1 LHSSLMYKIRI
12 LKSPLSLLL
21 ILSALSLLSPAWGDD
36 ISDPYIAMGI
46 TRPDHVLPAHNF
58 SLSTLDGKQASL
70 NDYRG
75 KVVLLNFWAT
85 WCAPCR
91 KEMPSIQTLWDRYKA
106 RDLVV
111 LAVSED
117 DGEREKIT
125 RFISK
130 IKVNFPI
137 MLDHDFKIADSYMLP
152 GLPTTYL
159 IGRDGT
165 IAATVVGTQDWSRHE
180 AQALIQYLLNRRH

>member
-1 LHSSLMYKIRI
+1 MFKMHI
-12 LKSPLSLLL
+12 LKSPLSLVL
-21 ILSALSLLSPAWGDD
+21 ILGALGALSPAWGDD
-36 ISDPYIAMGI
+36 IADPYAAMGI

-58 SLSTLDGKQASL
+58 SLATLDGKQASL

-85 WCAPCR
+85 WCVPCR
-91 KEMPSIQTLWDRYKA
+91 KEMPSIQTLWDRYKDQ
-106 RDLVV
+106 DLVV

-117 DGEREKIT
+117 DGKREQIT
-125 RFISK
+125 KFIRK

-137 MLDHDFKIADSYMLP
+137 LLDQDLKIGDSYMLP

-165 IAATVVGTQDWSRHE
+165 IAATIVGTQDWSRRE
-180 AQALIQYLLNRRH
+180 AQALIQYLLKRRH

>member
-1 LHSSLMYKIRI
+1 M
-12 LKSPLSLLL
+12 KSPLIYILLL
-21 ILSALSLLSPAWGDD
+21 TCLGFASPTWSDD
-36 ISDPYIAMGI
+36 ASDPYRAMGI
-46 TRPDHVLPAHNF
+46 TRPDHALQAHDF

-91 KEMPSIQTLWDRYKA
+91 KEMPSIQTLWDRYKDQ
-106 RDLVV
+106 DLVV

-117 DGEREKIT
+117 DGEREQITKFIRKIN
-125 RFISK
+125 
-130 IKVNFPI
+130 VNFPI
-137 MLDHDFKIADSYMLP
+137 LLDHDLKIGDSYMLP

-165 IAATVVGTQDWSRHE
+165 VAATIVGTQDWSRRE
-180 AQALIQYLLNRRH
+180 AQALIQYLLKHHR

>member
-1 LHSSLMYKIRI
+1 MCKNRI
-12 LKSPLSLLL
+12 LKSPLSLFL
-21 ILSALSLLSPAWGDD
+21 ILTALGSLSPAWGDD
-36 ISDPYIAMGI
+36 IPDPYAGMGI
-46 TRPDHVLPAHNF
+46 SRPDHALPAHNF
-58 SLSTLDGKQASL
+58 TLATLDGKHASL

-91 KEMPSIQTLWDRYKA
+91 KEMPSIQTLWDHYKG

-117 DGEREKIT
+117 DGEREQITDFIHKIN
-125 RFISK
+125 
-130 IKVNFPI
+130 VNFPI
-137 MLDHDFKIADSYMLP
+137 LLDHDLKVGDSYMLP

-165 IAATVVGTQDWSRHE
+165 IAAAIVGTQDWSRRE
-180 AQALIQYLLNRRH
+180 AQALIEYLLNPP

>member
-1 LHSSLMYKIRI
+1 MCKNRI
-12 LKSPLSLLL
+12 LKSLPSLLL
-21 ILSALSLLSPAWGDD
+21 ILSALGSLSQARGDA
-36 ISDPYIAMGI
+36 ISDPYAAMGT
-46 TRPDHVLPAHNF
+46 TRPDRALPAHNF
-58 SLSTLDGKQASL
+58 TLSTLDGKQASL

-91 KEMPSIQTLWDRYKA
+91 KEMPSIQTLWDHYKD

-117 DGEREKIT
+117 VGEREQVAA
-125 RFISK
+125 FIRK

-137 MLDHDFKIADSYMLP
+137 LLDHDLQIGDRYMLP

-165 IAATVVGTQDWSRHE
+165 IAATIVGMQDWSRRE
-180 AQALIQYLLNRRH
+180 AQSLIQYLLNHHH

>member
-1 LHSSLMYKIRI
+1 MCKMRI
-12 LKSPLSLLL
+12 LKSPLGLLL
-21 ILSALSLLSPAWGDD
+21 ILSALGSLSPAWGDD
-36 ISDPYIAMGI
+36 ISDPYVAMGI

-58 SLSTLDGKQASL
+58 SLATLDGKHTSL

-91 KEMPSIQTLWDRYKA
+91 KEMPSIQTLWDSYRNQ
-106 RDLVV
+106 DLVV

-117 DGEREKIT
+117 DGERGQIT
-125 RFISK
+125 KFIRK
-130 IKVNFPI
+130 VNVNFPI
-137 MLDHDFKIADSYMLP
+137 LLDNELKIGDSYMLP

-165 IAATVVGTQDWSRHE
+165 IAATIVGTRDWSRRE
-180 AQALIQYLLNRRH
+180 AQALIQYLLNRHH

>member
-1 LHSSLMYKIRI
+1 MKGLRSSLMYKIRI

-36 ISDPYIAMGI
+36 FSDPYIALGI

-58 SLSTLDGKQASL
+58 SLATLDGKHVSL

-75 KVVLLNFWAT
+75 KLVLLNFWAT

-91 KEMPSIQTLWDRYKA
+91 KEMPSIQTLWDRYKDQ
-106 RDLVV
+106 DLVV

-117 DGEREKIT
+117 DGAREQIT
-125 RFISK
+125 RFIHK
-130 IKVNFPI
+130 IDVNFPSI
-137 MLDHDFKIADSYMLP
+137 LSASMP
-152 GLPTTYL
+152 
-159 IGRDGT
+159 
-165 IAATVVGTQDWSRHE
+165 
-180 AQALIQYLLNRRH
+180 

>member
-1 LHSSLMYKIRI
+1 MSKIHI

-21 ILSALSLLSPAWGDD
+21 ILGTLAVLSPAWGDD
-36 ISDPYIAMGI
+36 ITDPYAAMGI
-46 TRPDHVLPAHNF
+46 TRPDHVLAAHNF
-58 SLSTLDGKQASL
+58 KLATLDGKHVSL

-91 KEMPSIQTLWDRYKA
+91 KEMPSIQTLWARYKA

-137 MLDHDFKIADSYMLP
+137 LLDHDFKIADSYMLP

-165 IAATVVGTQDWSRHE
+165 IAATVVGTQDWSRRE